1 MTFKLKEWIANASTT
16 LELLHHITYV
26 SAVSMGGNSDTDVP
40 LSKSDK
46 VILIGIGSGNAKFV
60 GLVNVDSGGSVGNLK
75 VAGATNMTMTN
86 GSGKVTVHNGYG
98 GTMSV
103 LIIKYKVHI

>member
-1 MTFKLKEWIANASTT
+1 MTFKLKEWIANVSTT

-26 SAVSMGGNSDTDVP
+26 SAVSMGANSDTDVP
-40 LSKSDK
+40 INNSDK
-46 VILIGIGSGNAKFV
+46 VILIGIGGGNSKFV
-60 GLVNVDSGGSVGNLK
+60 GLVNADASGNITNLK

-98 GTMSV
+98 YTMST
-103 LIIKYKVHI
+103 LIIKYRVNV

>member
-1 MTFKLKEWIANASTT
+1 MTFKLKEWIANVSTT
-16 LELLHHITYV
+16 LELLQHITYV
-26 SAVSMGGNSDTDVP
+26 SAISMGANSDTDVP
-40 LSKSDK
+40 IANSDK
-46 VILIGIGSGNAKFV
+46 VILIGIGSGNSKFV
-60 GLVNVDSGGSVGNLK
+60 GLVNADSGGSITNLK

-103 LIIKYKVHI
+103 LIIKYKVNI